1 MNTKNID
8 QDAFLT
14 LFLTREPSLPEI
26 AKQLGVSIA
35 TLVAYIKS
43 PEIKQLLADIEQ
55 ITHDRN
61 RLLAAEAML
70 ETVAELR
77 ELSPLPENP
86 TPADQD
92 RRRKTIDVTR
102 RAAELILKLSTP
114 PTPPSHPRAPRT
126 PTPLTPATR
135 HAA

>member
-70 ETVAELR
+70 GTTRAGAHVVVLLAIVALQAATWAWF
-77 ELSPLPENP
+77 L
-86 TPADQD
+86 AGM
-92 RRRKTIDVTR
+92 
-102 RAAELILKLSTP
+102 RAR
-114 PTPPSHPRAPRT
+114 PR
-126 PTPLTPATR
+126 
-135 HAA
+135 

>member
-1 MNTKNID
+1 MSTKTID

-26 AKQLGVSIA
+26 AKKLGVSTA
-35 TLVAYIKS
+35 ALVAYIKS

-86 TPADQD
+86 TPAEQD

-102 RAAELILKLSTP
+102 RAAELVLKLSA
-114 PTPPSHPRAPRT
+114 PPSQPRAPRT
-126 PTPLTPATR
+126 FSPSTPPAR

>member
-102 RAAELILKLSTP
+102 RAAELILKLSLNSP
-114 PTPPSHPRAPRT
+114 APARRAPRST
-126 PTPLTPATR
+126 EPAAR